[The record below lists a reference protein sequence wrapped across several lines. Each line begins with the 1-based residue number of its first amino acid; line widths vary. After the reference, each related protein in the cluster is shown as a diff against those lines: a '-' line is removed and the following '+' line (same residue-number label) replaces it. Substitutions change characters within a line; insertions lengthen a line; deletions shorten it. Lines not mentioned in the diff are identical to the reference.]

1 MVVRNCG
8 DEECGICTH
17 MLCDCCVMSD
27 METDAKCCDIR
38 CGGVLRCGI
47 CCGVKYTV
55 MLGVWLCDVEHVVL
69 QDVVVRTGGA
79 EADCS
84 VM

>member
-1 MVVRNCG
+1 M
-8 DEECGICTH
+8 
-17 MLCDCCVMSD
+17 
-27 METDAKCCDIR
+27 
-38 CGGVLRCGI
+38 RCGI
-47 CCGVKYTV
+47 CCGVKYAV